1 MNSHNT
7 IWIFEIETRKSFKLE
22 LDHDDDAKKNVITK
36 TEIDVQG
43 QDLGWPTVIDTF
55 EGELN
60 DATIT
65 RWLNHTANCL
75 IAQSFTELQISKVRW
90 NSIHGMPN
98 MRP

>member
-7 IWIFEIETRKSFKLE
+7 IWIFEIETRKSFKLV
-22 LDHDDDAKKNVITK
+22 LDHDDDTKKNVITK
-36 TEIDVQG
+36 TEIDTQG
-43 QDLGWPTVIDTF
+43 QDCGLSNTIDTF

-75 IAQSFTELQISKVRW
+75 IAQSFTELQISKVHW
-90 NSIHGMPN
+90 NSIYGMPD
-98 MRP
+98 MKF